1 MGVLGEVF
9 GCSGVV
15 GFIGRCLGV
24 SIGDGGFMLVC
35 ISGCRGVVGFN
46 VAMSQLSVREKVRP
60 ARLVSGLGVTKFAQH
75 AKNGRQSA
83 FYGVQGEFCTG
94 PAQKGMC
101 RASFVPGQPRRGCA
115 GRVLYRVGPQGS
127 ERGKLWPCRYQEG
140 RLLAVVVPGATST
153 EEGRATVVP
162 PQPPTSRVPAQ
173 REPGKPATASCRRK
187 KWIPRRRPTRSG

>member
-1 MGVLGEVF
+1 MGVLGAFF
-9 GCSGVV
+9 GCSGDG
-15 GFIGRCLGV
+15 GFNGRCSGV

-35 ISGCRGVVGFN
+35 ISGCGGVVGFN
-46 VAMSQLSVREKVRP
+46 VATSQLLVREKVRP
-60 ARLVSGLGVTKFAQH
+60 ARLVSDLSVTEFAQR
-75 AKNGRQSA
+75 AKNGRKSA

-101 RASFVPGQPRRGCA
+101 RASFIPGQPRRGCA

-140 RLLAVVVPGATST
+140 RLLVVVVPGATST

-162 PQPPTSRVPAQ
+162 PQPPTSRAPAL
-173 REPGKPATASCRRK
+173 REPGKSATASCRRK
-187 KWIPRRRPTRSG
+187 IPTPRRRPTQNG

>member
-1 MGVLGEVF
+1 MGVLGAFF

-60 ARLVSGLGVTKFAQH
+60 ARLVSGLRVTEFAQH
-75 AKNGRQSA
+75 AKNGRKSA
-83 FYGVQGEFCTG
+83 FCGVLGEFCTG
-94 PAQKGMC
+94 LARKV
-101 RASFVPGQPRRGCA
+101 ASG
-115 GRVLYRVGPQGS
+115 
-127 ERGKLWPCRYQEG
+127 GKLWPCRYQEG
-140 RLLAVVVPGATST
+140 RLLAVVVPGATSA
-153 EEGRATVVP
+153 EEGGATVVP
-162 PQPPTSRVPAQ
+162 PQPSTSRAPAL

-187 KWIPRRRPTRSG
+187 IPTPRQRPMQNG